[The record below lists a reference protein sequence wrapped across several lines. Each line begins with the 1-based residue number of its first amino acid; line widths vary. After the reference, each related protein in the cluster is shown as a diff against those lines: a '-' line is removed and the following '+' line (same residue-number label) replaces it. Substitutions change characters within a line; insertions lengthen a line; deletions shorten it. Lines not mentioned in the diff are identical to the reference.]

1 MNVQDRVNLPPH
13 PSPYLQGYTP
23 SEVYPHIE
31 ALQAAGLYERLSED
45 DQGLVIKLM
54 QAAYRNG
61 KAAQGAERIDTD
73 TVWLDGVG
81 MIERQ
86 PDGTWQVTAP
96 AGELASAVAAELGR
110 AGGSATSE
118 AKRRA
123 ARENGRKGGRPR
135 KSDA

>member
-1 MNVQDRVNLPPH
+1 
-13 PSPYLQGYTP
+13 LQGYTP

-61 KAAQGAERIDTD
+61 QASQGAEQIDRD
-73 TVWLDGVG
+73 AVWLDGVG

-86 PDGTWQVTAP
+86 ADGSWQVTDP
-96 AGELASAVAAELGR
+96 ADGLTSAVAATLGSK
-110 AGGSATSE
+110 GGSATSE

-135 KSDA
+135 KAKD